1 MRSSSTA
8 ALAIVAIISLQLQ
21 LQLNNYHKITLCVRL
36 DAQEGQRPSIKLI
49 RANVGGHCPKQ
60 ALGHC
65 RNWELADILSKHW
78 DYSSVWPVLQPLLHW
93 QGDTAR
99 LIEDESPKEE
109 GTP

>member
-1 MRSSSTA
+1 MRLLLSGLLHVKSLPTLLIACYERQSSW
-8 ALAIVAIISLQLQ
+8 VQLQLTKKKLQ

-65 RNWELADILSKHW
+65 RNREL
-78 DYSSVWPVLQPLLHW
+78 QF
-93 QGDTAR
+93 
-99 LIEDESPKEE
+99 
-109 GTP
+109 